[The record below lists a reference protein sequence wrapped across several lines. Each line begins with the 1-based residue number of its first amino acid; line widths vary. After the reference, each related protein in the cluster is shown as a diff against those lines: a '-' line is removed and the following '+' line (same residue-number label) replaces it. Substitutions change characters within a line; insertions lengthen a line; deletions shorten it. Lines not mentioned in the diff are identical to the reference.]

1 MSANQQANQQELS
14 DEEFMKLHAK
24 QFYRTHG
31 QLIGSQ
37 QQYIPVPKDSNHN
50 GKFTDHL
57 LMATMYRNNSLNTTC
72 DKERWINGSKDWMEH
87 LQ

>member
-1 MSANQQANQQELS
+1 MQ
-14 DEEFMKLHAK
+14 
-24 QFYRTHG
+24 
-31 QLIGSQ
+31 
-37 QQYIPVPKDSNHN
+37 
-50 GKFTDHL
+50 HL